1 VEAVA
6 LFCYQAK
13 KWIGAYAAILGGLD
27 TLVFAGGI
35 GENCPIIRSRICEG
49 LGFLG
54 IEIEENRNMSG
65 APLIS
70 IDKGQVSVRVI
81 HTDEELMIAKTVSK
95 LLNLILK

>member
-1 VEAVA
+1 
-6 LFCYQAK
+6 
-13 KWIGAYAAILGGLD
+13 
-27 TLVFAGGI
+27 
-35 GENCPIIRSRICEG
+35 

-54 IEIEENRNMSG
+54 IEIEEKRNMSG